1 MGEMSVFGNAT
12 FKIQFKTSL
21 STNEEDRVARQS
33 EYAAMLDQVRATI
46 QEAVGKATARE
57 GWQVV
62 IVQEA

>member
-1 MGEMSVFGNAT
+1 VAEMSVFGNAA

-21 STNEEDRVARQS
+21 PTNEGDRAARQS
-33 EYAAMLDQVRATI
+33 EYAAMLDHVRSAI
-46 QEAVGKATARE
+46 QEAVGKVTERE